1 MGITGA
7 LAVEDLLTVANS
19 YHGPEAREPG
29 TDDGSTSLA
38 AHDHLDSAPAA
49 IDFFQ
54 RHGIRLSERPQPR
67 HLAVLKEIRLAARM
81 LATNYRAYE
90 RRTGRLLIDARFR
103 LDANGRLLAVR
114 PGWDGFV
121 DGLLI
126 GLVEISEDAERLKLC
141 DNDQCRWLFLDR
153 SKNRSRQWCES
164 ASCGNRQRVRRFRR
178 RAA

>member
-7 LAVEDLLTVANS
+7 LAIEDLLTVANS
-19 YHGPEAREPG
+19 YHEPEARDPG
-29 TDDGSTSLA
+29 SDDGSTSLA

-81 LATNYRAYE
+81 LATNHRAYE

-103 LDANGRLLAVR
+103 LDASGRLLAVR

-126 GLVEISEDAERLKLC
+126 ALVDLRVQAERLELC
-141 DNDQCRWLFLDR
+141 DTGEYLWLHR
-153 SKNRSRQWCES
+153 
-164 ASCGNRQRVRRFRR
+164 
-178 RAA
+178 